1 MMAVLFSW
9 VDPQWQ
15 FGRGSS
21 KKHFCEI
28 LLKSAYWPW
37 SRCCSTFLFFALVE
51 QNHFSKTGRGSS
63 KEHSGEIILKLA
75 YWPKR
80 CHLKGFS
87 IFSSDG
93 HFVQRSGTIL
103 AILVEGHPKN
113 ISTKLCWN
121 QPIGLGADV
130 ILQVFLFLA
139 LAATLFSR
147 VEQFEQCFSKEHFCA
162 TILKSANWPWRRCR
176 FMSFLFLAL
185 VAILFSGA
193 EPF

>member
-1 MMAVLFSW
+1 MLFKWFFFLFLVLMAVLFSG

-75 YWPKR
+75 HWPKR
-80 CHLKGFS
+80 RCRLKGFS

-103 AILVEGHPKN
+103 AILVKSHPKN
-113 ISTKLCWN
+113 ISTKLC
-121 QPIGLGADV
+121 
-130 ILQVFLFLA
+130 
-139 LAATLFSR
+139 
-147 VEQFEQCFSKEHFCA
+147 
-162 TILKSANWPWRRCR
+162 
-176 FMSFLFLAL
+176 
-185 VAILFSGA
+185 
-193 EPF
+193 

>member
-1 MMAVLFSW
+1 MAVLFSG

-75 YWPKR
+75 HWPKRR

-87 IFSSDG
+87 IF
-93 HFVQRSGTIL
+93 
-103 AILVEGHPKN
+103 
-113 ISTKLCWN
+113 
-121 QPIGLGADV
+121 
-130 ILQVFLFLA
+130 LA
-139 LAATLFSR
+139 LT
-147 VEQFEQCFSKEHFCA
+147 
-162 TILKSANWPWRRCR
+162 
-176 FMSFLFLAL
+176 
-185 VAILFSGA
+185 AILFSGVK
-193 EPF
+193 PF

>member
-1 MMAVLFSW
+1 MAVLFSG

-75 YWPKR
+75 HWPKR
-80 CHLKGFS
+80 RCCLKGFS

-93 HFVQRSGTIL
+93 HFVQRCGTIL
-103 AILVEGHPKN
+103 AILVEVIRRTFLLN
-113 ISTKLCWN
+113 YVEISL
-121 QPIGLGADV
+121 
-130 ILQVFLFLA
+130 LA
-139 LAATLFSR
+139 L
-147 VEQFEQCFSKEHFCA
+147 EE
-162 TILKSANWPWRRCR
+162 
-176 FMSFLFLAL
+176 MSFYGFLY
-185 VAILFSGA
+185 F
-193 EPF
+193 